1 MNESGQE
8 RAVNRYFE
16 EENSKKESALKKIA
30 RFIAKI
36 LLLLVETVL
45 LAAIILYA
53 VMFVLAKGP
62 SPTIQKLFVNSVKE
76 TSAVGFLADLYL
88 SKDEIAALEAV
99 KEPEEYAPTDMS
111 LFTEQEITVGATGGS
126 TKPDAWGLVDED
138 GDGIIIDRVYGEGFS
153 GYMMVVLDPSRVI
166 VGSIPSSFGSRGYT
180 VAEFVGQFHAS
191 AGVNAGGFDDP
202 NGMGTGSTPD
212 TLVVY
217 DGTVYQPE
225 RGCGNGIAAIDED
238 CILHVA
244 NSMSVDELRENR
256 IRYAVCYG
264 PVLISNGNP
273 VDPETLQESLNPRTA
288 IGQRSDKAMLLLVID
303 GRQVSSMGAR
313 YQDEVEIMQR
323 YGAVNAINLDG
334 GSSSLMWY
342 GGSYI
347 NKTASVIGI
356 RPVPTSILVL
366 QEGQT
371 P

>member
-8 RAVNRYFE
+8 RAVNRFFE
-16 EENSKKESALKKIA
+16 EENREKESGWKKTG
-30 RFIAKI
+30 RFITKT
-36 LLLLVETVL
+36 LLLLAETVV
-45 LAAIILYA
+45 LAAVILYA

-88 SKDEIAALEAV
+88 SENEIAALEAV
-99 KEPEEYAPTDMS
+99 KETEEYDPTDMS
-111 LFTEQEITVGATGGS
+111 LFTEEAVTSEGS
-126 TKPDAWGLVDED
+126 GPQRDAWGLVDED

-153 GYMMVVLDPSRVI
+153 GFMMVVLDPSRVI
-166 VGSIPSSFGSRGYT
+166 VGSKPGSFGSRGYT
-180 VAEFVGQFHAS
+180 VAEFVGLFHAS
-191 AGVNAGGFDDP
+191 AGINAGGFDDP

-217 DGTVYQPE
+217 DGTIYQPG
-225 RGCGNGIAAIDED
+225 RGCGDGIAAIDED
-238 CILHVA
+238 GILHVA
-244 NSMSVDELRENR
+244 NSMSVDELHENR

-273 VDPETLQESLNPRTA
+273 ADPETLPESLNPRTA

-303 GRQVSSMGAR
+303 GRQVSSMGAS
-313 YQDEVEIMQR
+313 YQDLVEIMQH
-323 YGAVNAINLDG
+323 YGAVNAVNLDG

-342 GGSYI
+342 NGSYI

>member
-8 RAVNRYFE
+8 RAVNRFFE
-16 EENSKKESALKKIA
+16 EENREKESGWKKTG
-30 RFIAKI
+30 RFITKT
-36 LLLLVETVL
+36 LLLLAETVV
-45 LAAIILYA
+45 LAAVILYA

-88 SKDEIAALEAV
+88 SEDEIAALEAV
-99 KEPEEYAPTDMS
+99 KETEEYDPTDMS
-111 LFTEQEITVGATGGS
+111 LFTEEAVTSEGS
-126 TKPDAWGLVDED
+126 GPQRDAWGLVDED

-153 GYMMVVLDPSRVI
+153 GFMMVVLDPSRVI
-166 VGSIPSSFGSRGYT
+166 VGSKPGSFGSRGYT
-180 VAEFVGQFHAS
+180 VAEFVGLFHAS
-191 AGVNAGGFDDP
+191 AGINAGGFDDP

-217 DGTVYQPE
+217 DGTIYQPG
-225 RGCGNGIAAIDED
+225 RGCGDGIAAIDED
-238 CILHVA
+238 GILHVA
-244 NSMSVDELRENR
+244 NSMSVDELHENR

-273 VDPETLQESLNPRTA
+273 ADPETLPESLNPRTA

-303 GRQVSSMGAR
+303 GRQVSSMGAS
-313 YQDEVEIMQR
+313 YQDLVEIMQH
-323 YGAVNAINLDG
+323 YGAVNAVNLDG

-342 GGSYI
+342 NGSYI

>member
-8 RAVNRYFE
+8 RAVNRFFE
-16 EENSKKESALKKIA
+16 EENREKESGWKKTG
-30 RFIAKI
+30 RFITKT
-36 LLLLVETVL
+36 LLLLAETVV
-45 LAAIILYA
+45 LAAVILYA

-88 SKDEIAALEAV
+88 SEDEIAALEAV
-99 KEPEEYAPTDMS
+99 KETEEYDPTDMS
-111 LFTEQEITVGATGGS
+111 LFTEEAVTSEGS
-126 TKPDAWGLVDED
+126 GPQRDAWGLVDED

-153 GYMMVVLDPSRVI
+153 GFMMVVLDPSRVI
-166 VGSIPSSFGSRGYT
+166 VGSKPGSFGSRGYT
-180 VAEFVGQFHAS
+180 VAEFVGLFHAS
-191 AGVNAGGFDDP
+191 AGINAGGFDDP

-217 DGTVYQPE
+217 DGTIYQPG
-225 RGCGNGIAAIDED
+225 RGCGDGIAAIDED
-238 CILHVA
+238 GILHVA
-244 NSMSVDELRENR
+244 NSMSIDELHENR

-273 VDPETLQESLNPRTA
+273 ADPETLPESLNPRTA

-303 GRQVSSMGAR
+303 GRQVSSMGAS
-313 YQDEVEIMQR
+313 YQDLVEIMQH
-323 YGAVNAINLDG
+323 YGAVNAVNLDG

-342 GGSYI
+342 NGSYI